1 MSLAVN
7 LITVSV
13 LLVFA
18 AVLKLAEASLGAVS
32 ESELS
37 PLVQNKNKQ
46 AIRVSKLTSDK
57 LPFTSALKT
66 ALSVTEFFCAAIT
79 AISFTEKIATPLIS
93 KGMPTDAAF
102 LLGAFAVTL
111 VFTLI
116 TVIVISIIMRHIA
129 IKHSFKI
136 SLAISGFALFVSRLF
151 YPLSAFISA
160 FAGGFLILL
169 GINRHEQESDV
180 SEEAIKM
187 LVDAGSE
194 MGTINS
200 DEKEFIE
207 NVFAFDDLSVDEIA
221 THRTGITILWTDE
234 TAEEWETTVLK
245 SRHTYFP
252 VCDGKIDN
260 VIGVLNSKEYL
271 RLSDRSMENVM
282 KNAVKTPFFVPVS
295 MKANVLLK
303 EMKRKREFF
312 AVVID
317 EYGGLGGIITVAD
330 LLQCIVGEIFEDED
344 APKLPEIERLDSK
357 VWKIMGSAPIDD
369 VSEALGVSLDGD
381 YDTFAGYVLTMV
393 ESIPDDGVVFT
404 VENDVMTVRVTAIK
418 DRRIQ
423 KTMVQLKER
432 KED

>member
-1 MSLAVN
+1 M
-7 LITVSV
+7 
-13 LLVFA
+13 
-18 AVLKLAEASLGAVS
+18 
-32 ESELS
+32 
-37 PLVQNKNKQ
+37 
-46 AIRVSKLTSDK
+46 
-57 LPFTSALKT
+57 
-66 ALSVTEFFCAAIT
+66 
-79 AISFTEKIATPLIS
+79 
-93 KGMPTDAAF
+93 
-102 LLGAFAVTL
+102 
-111 VFTLI
+111 
-116 TVIVISIIMRHIA
+116 
-129 IKHSFKI
+129 
-136 SLAISGFALFVSRLF
+136 
-151 YPLSAFISA
+151 
-160 FAGGFLILL
+160 
-169 GINRHEQESDV
+169 
-180 SEEAIKM
+180 
-187 LVDAGSE
+187 
-194 MGTINS
+194 
-200 DEKEFIE
+200 
-207 NVFAFDDLSVDEIA
+207 
-221 THRTGITILWTDE
+221 
-234 TAEEWETTVLK
+234 LK

-282 KNAVKTPFFVPVS
+282 KNAVKAPFFVPVS